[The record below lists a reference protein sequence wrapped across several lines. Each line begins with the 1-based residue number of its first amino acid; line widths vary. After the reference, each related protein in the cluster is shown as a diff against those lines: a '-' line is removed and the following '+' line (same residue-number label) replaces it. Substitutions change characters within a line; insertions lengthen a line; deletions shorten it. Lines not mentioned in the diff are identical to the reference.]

1 MGRVSIWGYVG
12 RMAARPHG
20 SKATVA
26 AAARPDPL
34 FWAQPNVPAGGPPEA
49 RFSMLTPSHPSA
61 PPSLLTDLYEITMA
75 QGYWKMG
82 MDRHEAV
89 FHLFFRKNPF
99 NGQFTIA
106 CGLAQ
111 AIEFLE
117 GFRFDE
123 SDCEYLTTLT
133 GNDGQPLFE
142 PQFLDYLRRL
152 ELACDVDAIPEGTL
166 VFPQEPL
173 VRVKGPLIQA
183 QIIETAL
190 LTIINFQSLIAT
202 KAARVCMAA
211 EGDSVLEFGLRRAQ
225 GPDGGV
231 SASRASYVGGC
242 SGTSNVLA
250 GKLFS
255 IPVRGTHAHSWVM
268 SFPTE
273 ADSFD
278 AYAQTMP
285 NNCIFL
291 VDTYQTAEGVKRAI
305 EAGKKLAAAG
315 HKMVGIRLDSGD
327 LAPLSRDARRTLDE
341 AGFHDA
347 LIVGSGD
354 LDEYRITDLKKR
366 GSRVAVWGVGT
377 RLSTAHDD
385 PALGGVYKLSAI
397 REPGGE
403 WKHKLKVSDEP
414 AKGST
419 PGVLQVRRFSR
430 DGQYVADA
438 IYDESTPPGGDWK
451 LHDPENPTEPTI
463 FPADYPS
470 EDALVPVC
478 RAGRCVY
485 DAVPI
490 EAARRRT
497 IEELERLDES
507 VKRLKEPEPYPVRLE
522 AGLFALKRG
531 LQEQTALDRD

>member
-1 MGRVSIWGYVG
+1 
-12 RMAARPHG
+12 
-20 SKATVA
+20 
-26 AAARPDPL
+26 
-34 FWAQPNVPAGGPPEA
+34 
-49 RFSMLTPSHPSA
+49 MLTPSHPSA

-250 GKLFS
+250 GKVFS

-531 LQEQTALDRD
+531 LQEQAALDRD